1 MLSTLIHNGRRRPAP
16 RMLGLGTLLV
26 AACACS
32 QAIPEGLIIED
43 ARVREPAPGRDM
55 TAGYFT
61 ARNTTAEAIVVVGA
75 SSPAARAVEMHVTE
89 ADGDMLRMRQ
99 LQRVEIGAGETVRF
113 EPGGRHLM
121 LFGVNPPEDG
131 LDIVFEHADGAST
144 TAHFRTVA
152 LGGD

>member
-1 MLSTLIHNGRRRPAP
+1 MNRTADRRSSPRRLLLAALLAAVSGCSPAP
-16 RMLGLGTLLV
+16 PAGLV
-26 AACACS
+26 
-32 QAIPEGLIIED
+32 IED

-61 ARNTTAEAIVVVGA
+61 ARNSTGQAIVLVGA

-89 ADGDMLRMRQ
+89 ANGDMMRMRQ
-99 LQRVEIGAGETVRF
+99 LEQVEIGAGETVRF

-121 LFGVNPPEDG
+121 LFGVTLAEDG
-131 LDIVFEHADGAST
+131 LDIVFEHTDGAST
-144 TAHFRTVA
+144 TAHFRIVS